1 MSLSRRDFMKVVSS
15 TAVATGLIG
24 CGSDDNES
32 VAVSFVHGVASGD
45 PTQTQVIIWT
55 RVTTAASYVDVSWQ
69 VASDME
75 FLNVVQSGIFT
86 TDTGRDFTVKVD
98 VQNLNANSQYYYRFM
113 VGEMMSEVGQTQTLP
128 EDGVE
133 KASMAV
139 VSCANYPAGYF
150 HVYRE
155 ILNQHEQSPFDVV
168 LHLGDYIYEYGAGG
182 YASEDAAA
190 LGREPSKGTECI
202 TLDDYRKRYAQ
213 YRQDADLQA
222 LHAKLPMIAVW
233 DDHELANDT
242 WKNGAE
248 NHQDDEGSFIDRR
261 AAAAAAWT
269 EWLPVRENTFS
280 NMLIYRQFS
289 FGNLV
294 NLMML
299 DTRLVGRDKPLD
311 YFSLSAPTMEAIGG
325 LVAQSRSAPT
335 MEAIGGLVAQS
346 RSADRELLGTEQ
358 LAWLMNEFNTHDAKW
373 NVLGQQV
380 LMSRMELPSSV
391 MTAMFQLFT
400 STEEKKTEALLAVNT
415 AITGYLADPS
425 ADPISLPYNLDAW
438 DGYYV
443 EREKVYQLAKASSGN
458 FVCLAGDTHNAW
470 ASELKDV
477 SNNPIGVEF
486 ATSSVSSPGLE
497 EYLALDPV
505 AIAQMEYT
513 LPHLVSELQW
523 ADIKQRG
530 FMRVTFTA
538 DAAQSTWYLVSTI
551 KDKKYQV
558 TTKSASTTNGT
569 TLDII

>member
-32 VAVSFVHGVASGD
+32 VAVSFEHGVASGD

-75 FLNVVQSGIFT
+75 FSNVVQSGVFT

-98 VQNLNANSQYYYRFM
+98 VQNLNANSQYYYRFI

-190 LGREPSKGTECI
+190 LGREPSKGIECI

-248 NHQDDEGSFIDRR
+248 NHQDDEGRFIDRR

-325 LVAQSRSAPT
+325 LVAQSRSA
-335 MEAIGGLVAQS
+335 
-346 RSADRELLGTEQ
+346 DRELLGTEQ
-358 LAWLMNEFNTHDAKW
+358 LAWLMKEFNTHDAKW

>member
-1 MSLSRRDFMKVVSS
+1 MSLSRRDFIKAVSS
-15 TAVATGLIG
+15 GAVATTLTA
-24 CGSDDNES
+24 CGSDDS
-32 VAVSFVHGVASGD
+32 DAIPTGSFEYGVASGD

-55 RVTTAASYVDVSWQ
+55 RVTTAASYVEVTWQ
-69 VASDME
+69 VSRSEDFSTIE
-75 FLNVVQSGIFT
+75 QSGTFA
-86 TDTGRDFTVKVD
+86 TDTSRDFTVKVD
-98 VQNLNANSQYYYRFM
+98 VQNLNPSTQYYYRFM
-113 VGEMMSEVGQTQTLP
+113 VGETTSIVGMTLTLP
-128 EDGVE
+128 EGSVD

-150 HVYRE
+150 NVYKE
-155 ILNQHEQSPFDVV
+155 ILKQHQTESFDVV

-182 YASEDAAA
+182 YASEDAAR

-213 YRQDADLQA
+213 YRQDQDLQA
-222 LHAKLPMIAVW
+222 LHAALPMIAVW
-233 DDHELANDT
+233 DDHELANDA

-248 NHQDDEGSFIDRR
+248 NHQDNEGSFVDRR

-289 FGNLV
+289 FGDLI

-299 DTRLVGRDKPLD
+299 DTRLVGRDQPLD
-311 YFSLSAPTMEAIGG
+311 YFSLSAPTMDAF
-325 LVAQSRSAPT
+325 
-335 MEAIGGLVAQS
+335 GGLVAQS

-358 LAWLMNEFNTHDAKW
+358 LAWLMNAFNSQDAKW
-373 NVLGQQV
+373 NILGQQV

-391 MTAMFQLFT
+391 MLAMFQLFNAT
-400 STEEKKTEALLAVNT
+400 DEQKMDALLAVNS
-415 AITGYLADPS
+415 AISNYLADPS
-425 ADPISLPYNLDAW
+425 SDTIKLPYNLDAW

-443 EREKVYQLAKASSGN
+443 ERERVYEIAKASEGH

-470 ASELKDV
+470 TSELKDV
-477 SNNPIGVEF
+477 SNNPVGVEF

-497 EYLALDPV
+497 EYLALEPV

-523 ADIKQRG
+523 TDIKQRG
-530 FMRVTFTA
+530 FMRVTFTPEK
-538 DAAQSTWYLVSTI
+538 AQSTWYMLSSV
-551 KDKKYQV
+551 KDKNYQV
-558 TTKSASTTNGT
+558 TTKVASTTDGI
-569 TLDII
+569 TLALE

>member
-32 VAVSFVHGVASGD
+32 VAVSFEHGVASGD

-75 FLNVVQSGIFT
+75 FSNVVQSGVFT

-98 VQNLNANSQYYYRFM
+98 VQNLNANSQYYYRFI

-222 LHAKLPMIAVW
+222 LHAKLPMIVVW

-248 NHQDDEGSFIDRR
+248 NHQDDEGRFIDRR

-325 LVAQSRSAPT
+325 LVAQSRSA
-335 MEAIGGLVAQS
+335 
-346 RSADRELLGTEQ
+346 DRELLGTEQ
-358 LAWLMNEFNTHDAKW
+358 LAWLMKEFNTHDAKW

-486 ATSSVSSPGLE
+486 ATSSVSSPGVE

-513 LPHLVSELQW
+513 LPHLVSELKW

-538 DAAQSTWYLVSTI
+538 EAAQSTWYLVSTI

>member
-32 VAVSFVHGVASGD
+32 VAVSFEHGVASGD

-55 RVTTAASYVDVSWQ
+55 RVTTTASYVDVSWQ

-75 FLNVVQSGIFT
+75 FSNVVQSGVFT

-98 VQNLNANSQYYYRFM
+98 VQNLNANSQYYYRFI

-168 LHLGDYIYEYGAGG
+168 LHLGDYIYEYGTGG

-190 LGREPSKGTECI
+190 LGREPSKGAECI

-248 NHQDDEGSFIDRR
+248 NHQDDEGRFIDRR

-325 LVAQSRSAPT
+325 LVAQSRSA
-335 MEAIGGLVAQS
+335 
-346 RSADRELLGTEQ
+346 DRELLGTEQ
-358 LAWLMNEFNTHDAKW
+358 LAWLMKEFNTHDAKW

>member
-32 VAVSFVHGVASGD
+32 VAVSFEHGVASGD
-45 PTQTQVIIWT
+45 PTQAQVIIWT

-75 FLNVVQSGIFT
+75 FSNVVQSGVFT

-325 LVAQSRSAPT
+325 LVAQSRSA
-335 MEAIGGLVAQS
+335 
-346 RSADRELLGTEQ
+346 DRELLGTEQ

-530 FMRVTFTA
+530 FMRVTFKA

>member
-1 MSLSRRDFMKVVSS
+1 PPPP
-15 TAVATGLIG
+15 AVATGLIG

-32 VAVSFVHGVASGD
+32 VAVSFEHGVASGD

-69 VASDME
+69 VASDIE
-75 FLNVVQSGIFT
+75 FLNVVQSGVFT

-325 LVAQSRSAPT
+325 LVAQSRSA
-335 MEAIGGLVAQS
+335 
-346 RSADRELLGTEQ
+346 DRELLGTEQ
-358 LAWLMNEFNTHDAKW
+358 LAWLMKEFNTHDAKW

-513 LPHLVSELQW
+513 LPHLVSELKW

-569 TLDII
+569 TLGII

>member
-32 VAVSFVHGVASGD
+32 VAVSFEHGVASGD

-55 RVTTAASYVDVSWQ
+55 RVTIAASYVDVSWQ

-75 FLNVVQSGIFT
+75 FSNVVQSGVFT

-325 LVAQSRSAPT
+325 LVAQSRSA
-335 MEAIGGLVAQS
+335 
-346 RSADRELLGTEQ
+346 DRELLGTEQ

-443 EREKVYQLAKASSGN
+443 EREKVYQLAKSSSGN

>member
-32 VAVSFVHGVASGD
+32 VAVSFEHGVASGD

-75 FLNVVQSGIFT
+75 FSNVVQSGVFT

-113 VGEMMSEVGQTQTLP
+113 VGEMMSEVGKTQTLP

-311 YFSLSAPTMEAIGG
+311 YFSLN
-325 LVAQSRSAPT
+325 APT

-497 EYLALDPV
+497 EYLALDSV

>member
-32 VAVSFVHGVASGD
+32 VAVSFEHGVASGD
-45 PTQTQVIIWT
+45 PTQAQVIIWT
-55 RVTTAASYVDVSWQ
+55 RVTTAASYVDVTWQ
-69 VASDME
+69 VASDVE
-75 FLNVVQSGIFT
+75 FSNVVQSGVFT

-311 YFSLSAPTMEAIGG
+311 YFSLS
-325 LVAQSRSAPT
+325 VPT

-391 MTAMFQLFT
+391 LTAMFQLFT

-443 EREKVYQLAKASSGN
+443 EREKVYQLVKASSGN

-513 LPHLVSELQW
+513 LPHLVFELQW

-558 TTKSASTTNGT
+558 RTKSVSTTNGT

>member
-15 TAVATGLIG
+15 TALATGLIG

-32 VAVSFVHGVASGD
+32 VAVSFEHGVASGD

-55 RVTTAASYVDVSWQ
+55 RVTTTASYVDVSWQ

-75 FLNVVQSGIFT
+75 FLNVVQSGVFT

-98 VQNLNANSQYYYRFM
+98 VQNLNANSQYYYRFI

-168 LHLGDYIYEYGAGG
+168 LHLGDYIYEYGTGG

-190 LGREPSKGTECI
+190 LGREPSKGAECI

-325 LVAQSRSAPT
+325 LVAQSRSA
-335 MEAIGGLVAQS
+335 
-346 RSADRELLGTEQ
+346 DRELLGTEQ
-358 LAWLMNEFNTHDAKW
+358 LAWLMKEFNTHDAKW

>member
-1 MSLSRRDFMKVVSS
+1 MSLSRRYFMKVVSS

-32 VAVSFVHGVASGD
+32 VAVSFEHGVASGD

-75 FLNVVQSGIFT
+75 FSNVVQSGVFT

-98 VQNLNANSQYYYRFM
+98 VQNLNANSQYYYRFI

-190 LGREPSKGTECI
+190 LGREPSKGAECI

-311 YFSLSAPTMEAIGG
+311 YFSLS
-325 LVAQSRSAPT
+325 VPT

-497 EYLALDPV
+497 EYLVLDPV

>member
-24 CGSDDNES
+24 CGSDDNEP
-32 VAVSFVHGVASGD
+32 VAVSFEHGVASGD

-55 RVTTAASYVDVSWQ
+55 RVTTAASYVDVTWQ

-75 FLNVVQSGIFT
+75 FSNVVQSGVFT

-190 LGREPSKGTECI
+190 LGREPSKGAECI

-325 LVAQSRSAPT
+325 LVAQSRSA
-335 MEAIGGLVAQS
+335 
-346 RSADRELLGTEQ
+346 DRELLGTEQ
-358 LAWLMNEFNTHDAKW
+358 LAWLMKEFNTHDAKW

-415 AITGYLADPS
+415 AITGYLVDPS

-523 ADIKQRG
+523 ADIKRRG

>member
-32 VAVSFVHGVASGD
+32 VAVSFEHGVASGD

-69 VASDME
+69 VASDIE
-75 FLNVVQSGIFT
+75 FLNVVQSGVFT

-190 LGREPSKGTECI
+190 LGREPSKGAECI

-325 LVAQSRSAPT
+325 LVAQSRSA
-335 MEAIGGLVAQS
+335 
-346 RSADRELLGTEQ
+346 DRELLGTEQ
-358 LAWLMNEFNTHDAKW
+358 LAWLMKEFNTHDAKW

>member
-32 VAVSFVHGVASGD
+32 VAVSFEHGVASGD

-75 FLNVVQSGIFT
+75 FSNVVQSGVFT

-289 FGNLV
+289 FGSLV

-311 YFSLSAPTMEAIGG
+311 YFSL
-325 LVAQSRSAPT
+325 SAPT

-391 MTAMFQLFT
+391 MMAMFQLFT

>member
-75 FLNVVQSGIFT
+75 FLNVVQSGVFT
-86 TDTGRDFTVKVD
+86 TNTGRDFTVKVD
-98 VQNLNANSQYYYRFM
+98 VQNLNANSQYYYRFI

-311 YFSLSAPTMEAIGG
+311 YFSL
-325 LVAQSRSAPT
+325 SAPT

>member
-32 VAVSFVHGVASGD
+32 VAVSFEHGVASGD

-75 FLNVVQSGIFT
+75 FSNVVQSGVFT

-98 VQNLNANSQYYYRFM
+98 VQNLNANSQYYYRFI

-190 LGREPSKGTECI
+190 LGREPSKGAECI

-289 FGNLV
+289 FGSLV

-311 YFSLSAPTMEAIGG
+311 YFSL
-325 LVAQSRSAPT
+325 SAPT

-538 DAAQSTWYLVSTI
+538 EAAQSTWYLVSTI

>member
-32 VAVSFVHGVASGD
+32 VAVSFEHGVASGD

-75 FLNVVQSGIFT
+75 FSNVVQSGVFT

-325 LVAQSRSAPT
+325 LVAQSRSA
-335 MEAIGGLVAQS
+335 
-346 RSADRELLGTEQ
+346 DRELLGTEQ

-425 ADPISLPYNLDAW
+425 ADPIFLPYNLDAW

>member
-1 MSLSRRDFMKVVSS
+1 MSLSRRDFIKAVSS
-15 TAVATGLIG
+15 GAVATTLTA
-24 CGSDDNES
+24 CGSDDS
-32 VAVSFVHGVASGD
+32 DATPTGSFEYGVASGD

-55 RVTTAASYVDVSWQ
+55 RVTTAASYVDVTWQ
-69 VASDME
+69 VSRAEDFSTVE
-75 FLNVVQSGIFT
+75 QSGTFT
-86 TDTGRDFTVKVD
+86 TDTSRDFTVKVD
-98 VQNLNANSQYYYRFM
+98 VQNLNPSTQYYYRFM
-113 VGEMMSEVGQTQTLP
+113 VGETTSIVGMTQTLP
-128 EDGVE
+128 EGSVD

-150 HVYRE
+150 NVYKE
-155 ILNQHEQSPFDVV
+155 ILKQHQTESFDVV

-182 YASEDAAA
+182 YASEDAAR

-213 YRQDADLQA
+213 YRQDQDLQA
-222 LHAKLPMIAVW
+222 LHAALPMIAVW
-233 DDHELANDT
+233 DDHELANDA

-248 NHQDDEGSFIDRR
+248 NHQNNEGSFVDRR

-289 FGNLV
+289 FGDLI

-299 DTRLVGRDKPLD
+299 DTRLVGRDQPLD
-311 YFSLSAPTMEAIGG
+311 YFSLNAPTMD
-325 LVAQSRSAPT
+325 
-335 MEAIGGLVAQS
+335 AIGGLVAQS

-358 LAWLMNEFNTHDAKW
+358 LAWLMNAFNSQDAKW

-391 MTAMFQLFT
+391 MLAMFQLFNAT
-400 STEEKKTEALLAVNT
+400 DEQKMDALLAVNS
-415 AITGYLADPS
+415 AISNYLADPS
-425 ADPISLPYNLDAW
+425 SDTIKLPYNLDAW

-443 EREKVYQLAKASSGN
+443 ERERVYEIAKASEGH

-470 ASELKDV
+470 TSELKDV
-477 SNNPIGVEF
+477 SNNPVGVEF

-497 EYLALDPV
+497 EYLALEPV

-523 ADIKQRG
+523 TDIKQRG
-530 FMRVTFTA
+530 FMRVTFTPEK
-538 DAAQSTWYLVSTI
+538 AQSTWYMLSSV
-551 KDKKYQV
+551 KDKNYQV
-558 TTKSASTTNGT
+558 TTKMASTTDGV
-569 TLDII
+569 TLALE

>member
-32 VAVSFVHGVASGD
+32 VAVSFEHGVASGD

-75 FLNVVQSGIFT
+75 FSNVVQSGVFT

-311 YFSLSAPTMEAIGG
+311 YFSLS
-325 LVAQSRSAPT
+325 VPT

-513 LPHLVSELQW
+513 LPHLVSELKW

>member
-32 VAVSFVHGVASGD
+32 VAVSFEHGVASGD

-75 FLNVVQSGIFT
+75 FSNVVQSGVFT

-155 ILNQHEQSPFDVV
+155 ILNQHKQSPFDVV

-248 NHQDDEGSFIDRR
+248 NHQDDEGRFIDRR

-311 YFSLSAPTMEAIGG
+311 YFSL
-325 LVAQSRSAPT
+325 SAPT

>member
-32 VAVSFVHGVASGD
+32 VAVSFAHGVASGD
-45 PTQTQVIIWT
+45 PTQAQVIIWT

-75 FLNVVQSGIFT
+75 FSNVVQSGVFT

-325 LVAQSRSAPT
+325 LVAQSRN
-335 MEAIGGLVAQS
+335 
-346 RSADRELLGTEQ
+346 ADRELLGTEQ
-358 LAWLMNEFNTHDAKW
+358 LAWLMKEFNTHDAKW

>member
-75 FLNVVQSGIFT
+75 FLNVVQSGVFT

-98 VQNLNANSQYYYRFM
+98 VQNLNANSQYYYRFI

-202 TLDDYRKRYAQ
+202 ALDDYRKRYAQ

-311 YFSLSAPTMEAIGG
+311 YFSL
-325 LVAQSRSAPT
+325 SAPT

>member
-1 MSLSRRDFMKVVSS
+1 SPP
-15 TAVATGLIG
+15 AVATGLIG

-32 VAVSFVHGVASGD
+32 VAVSFEHGVASGD

-55 RVTTAASYVDVSWQ
+55 RVTTAASYVDVTWQ
-69 VASDME
+69 VASDVE
-75 FLNVVQSGIFT
+75 FSNVVQSGVFT

-98 VQNLNANSQYYYRFM
+98 VQNLNANSQYYYRFI

-248 NHQDDEGSFIDRR
+248 NHQDDEGRFIDRR

-325 LVAQSRSAPT
+325 LVAQSRSA
-335 MEAIGGLVAQS
+335 
-346 RSADRELLGTEQ
+346 DRELLGTEQ
-358 LAWLMNEFNTHDAKW
+358 LAWLMKEFNTHDAKW

>member
-32 VAVSFVHGVASGD
+32 VAVSFEHGAASGD

-75 FLNVVQSGIFT
+75 FSNVVQSGVFT

-128 EDGVE
+128 EDSVE

-325 LVAQSRSAPT
+325 LVAQSRSA
-335 MEAIGGLVAQS
+335 
-346 RSADRELLGTEQ
+346 DRELLGTEQ

-497 EYLALDPV
+497 EYLALEPV

-558 TTKSASTTNGT
+558 RTKSASTTNGT

>member
-32 VAVSFVHGVASGD
+32 VAVSFEHGVASGD

-75 FLNVVQSGIFT
+75 FSNVVQSGVFT

-213 YRQDADLQA
+213 YRQDADLQV

-325 LVAQSRSAPT
+325 LVAQSRN
-335 MEAIGGLVAQS
+335 
-346 RSADRELLGTEQ
+346 ADRELLGTEQ
-358 LAWLMNEFNTHDAKW
+358 LAWLMKEFNTHDAKW

-538 DAAQSTWYLVSTI
+538 DVAQSTWYLVSTI

>member
-32 VAVSFVHGVASGD
+32 VAVSFVHGVASGN

-75 FLNVVQSGIFT
+75 FLNVVQSGVFT

-98 VQNLNANSQYYYRFM
+98 VQNLNANSQYYYRFI

-128 EDGVE
+128 EDGVD

-190 LGREPSKGTECI
+190 LGREPSKGAECI

-311 YFSLSAPTMEAIGG
+311 YFSLN
-325 LVAQSRSAPT
+325 APT

-443 EREKVYQLAKASSGN
+443 EREKVYQLVKASSGN

>member
-1 MSLSRRDFMKVVSS
+1 MSLSRRDFIKAVSS
-15 TAVATGLIG
+15 GAVATTLTA
-24 CGSDDNES
+24 CGSDDS
-32 VAVSFVHGVASGD
+32 DATPTGSFEYGVASGD

-55 RVTTAASYVDVSWQ
+55 RVTTAASYVDVTWQ
-69 VASDME
+69 VSRAEDFSTIE
-75 FLNVVQSGIFT
+75 QSGTFA
-86 TDTGRDFTVKVD
+86 TDTSRDFTVKVD
-98 VQNLNANSQYYYRFM
+98 VQNLNPSTQYYYRFM
-113 VGEMMSEVGQTQTLP
+113 VGETTSIVGMTQTLP
-128 EDGVE
+128 EGSVD

-150 HVYRE
+150 NVYKE
-155 ILNQHEQSPFDVV
+155 ILKQHQTESFDVV

-182 YASEDAAA
+182 YASEDAAR

-213 YRQDADLQA
+213 YRQDQDLQA
-222 LHAKLPMIAVW
+222 LHAALPMIAVW
-233 DDHELANDT
+233 DDHELANDA

-248 NHQDDEGSFIDRR
+248 NHQNNEGSFVDRR

-289 FGNLV
+289 FGDLI

-299 DTRLVGRDKPLD
+299 DTRLVGRDQPLD
-311 YFSLSAPTMEAIGG
+311 YFSLNAPTMD
-325 LVAQSRSAPT
+325 
-335 MEAIGGLVAQS
+335 AIGGLVAQS

-358 LAWLMNEFNTHDAKW
+358 LAWLMNAFNSQDAKW

-391 MTAMFQLFT
+391 MLAMFQLFNAT
-400 STEEKKTEALLAVNT
+400 DEQKMDALLAVNS
-415 AITGYLADPS
+415 AISNYLADPS
-425 ADPISLPYNLDAW
+425 SDTIKLPYNLDAW

-443 EREKVYQLAKASSGN
+443 ERERVYEIAKASEGH

-470 ASELKDV
+470 TSELKDV
-477 SNNPIGVEF
+477 SNNPVGVEF

-497 EYLALDPV
+497 EYLALEPV

-523 ADIKQRG
+523 TDIKQRG
-530 FMRVTFTA
+530 FMRVTFTPEK
-538 DAAQSTWYLVSTI
+538 AQSTWYMLSSV
-551 KDKKYQV
+551 KDKNYQV
-558 TTKSASTTNGT
+558 TTKMASTTDGV
-569 TLDII
+569 TLALE

>member
-32 VAVSFVHGVASGD
+32 VAVSFEHGVASGD

-75 FLNVVQSGIFT
+75 FSNVVQSGVFT

-113 VGEMMSEVGQTQTLP
+113 VGEMMSEVGQTKTLP

-190 LGREPSKGTECI
+190 SGREPSKGTECI

-248 NHQDDEGSFIDRR
+248 NHQDDEGRFIDRR

-325 LVAQSRSAPT
+325 LVAQSRSA
-335 MEAIGGLVAQS
+335 
-346 RSADRELLGTEQ
+346 DRELLGTEQ
-358 LAWLMNEFNTHDAKW
+358 LAWLMKEFNTHDAKW

>member
-32 VAVSFVHGVASGD
+32 VAVSFEHGVASGD

-75 FLNVVQSGIFT
+75 FSNVVQSGVFT

-325 LVAQSRSAPT
+325 LVAQSRSA
-335 MEAIGGLVAQS
+335 
-346 RSADRELLGTEQ
+346 DRELLGTEQ
-358 LAWLMNEFNTHDAKW
+358 LAWLMKEFNTHDAKW

-415 AITGYLADPS
+415 AITGYLTDPS

>member
-32 VAVSFVHGVASGD
+32 VAVSFEHGVASGD

-55 RVTTAASYVDVSWQ
+55 RVTIAASYVDVSWQ

-75 FLNVVQSGIFT
+75 FSNVVQSGVFT

-325 LVAQSRSAPT
+325 LVAQSRSA
-335 MEAIGGLVAQS
+335 
-346 RSADRELLGTEQ
+346 DRELLGTEQ

-505 AIAQMEYT
+505 VIAQMEYT

-538 DAAQSTWYLVSTI
+538 DAAQSMWYLVSTI

>member
-1 MSLSRRDFMKVVSS
+1 MSLSRRDFIKAVSS
-15 TAVATGLIG
+15 GAVATTLTA
-24 CGSDDNES
+24 CGSDDS
-32 VAVSFVHGVASGD
+32 DATPTGSFEYGVASGD

-55 RVTTAASYVDVSWQ
+55 RVTTAASYVDVTWQ
-69 VASDME
+69 VSRSEDFSTVE
-75 FLNVVQSGIFT
+75 QSGTFT
-86 TDTGRDFTVKVD
+86 TDTSRDFTVKVD
-98 VQNLNANSQYYYRFM
+98 VQNLNPSTQYYYRFM
-113 VGEMMSEVGQTQTLP
+113 VGETTSIVGMTQTLP
-128 EDGVE
+128 EGSVD

-150 HVYRE
+150 NVYKE
-155 ILNQHEQSPFDVV
+155 ILKQHQTESFDVV

-182 YASEDAAA
+182 YASEDAAR

-213 YRQDADLQA
+213 YRQDQDLQA
-222 LHAKLPMIAVW
+222 LHAALPMIAVW
-233 DDHELANDT
+233 DDHELANDA

-248 NHQDDEGSFIDRR
+248 NHQNNEGSFVDRR

-289 FGNLV
+289 FGDLI

-299 DTRLVGRDKPLD
+299 DTRLVGRDQPLD
-311 YFSLSAPTMEAIGG
+311 YFSLNAPTMD
-325 LVAQSRSAPT
+325 
-335 MEAIGGLVAQS
+335 AIGGLVAQS

-358 LAWLMNEFNTHDAKW
+358 LAWLMNAFNSQDAKW

-391 MTAMFQLFT
+391 MLAMFQLFNAT
-400 STEEKKTEALLAVNT
+400 DEQKMDALLAVNS
-415 AITGYLADPS
+415 AISNYLADPS
-425 ADPISLPYNLDAW
+425 SDTIKLPYNLDAW

-443 EREKVYQLAKASSGN
+443 ERERVYEIAKASEGH

-470 ASELKDV
+470 TSELKDV
-477 SNNPIGVEF
+477 SNNPVGVEF

-497 EYLALDPV
+497 EYLALEPV

-523 ADIKQRG
+523 TDIKQRG
-530 FMRVTFTA
+530 FMRVTFTPEK
-538 DAAQSTWYLVSTI
+538 AQSTWYMLSSV
-551 KDKKYQV
+551 KDKNYQV
-558 TTKSASTTNGT
+558 TKKMASTTDGV
-569 TLDII
+569 TLALE

>member
-32 VAVSFVHGVASGD
+32 VAVSFEHGVASGD

-75 FLNVVQSGIFT
+75 FSNVVQSGVFT

-311 YFSLSAPTMEAIGG
+311 YFSLS
-325 LVAQSRSAPT
+325 VPT

-391 MTAMFQLFT
+391 MTVMFQLFT

-443 EREKVYQLAKASSGN
+443 EREKVYQLVKASSGN